1 MNNLYLSK
9 TTLAPGIV
17 LYETNPE
24 KVKDLVSEINTS
36 IDKDWS
42 SSKVVNTEDQT
53 NNVDYSSRSCLE
65 YPLSEYDVNKKDI
78 YLKIHNWINP
88 VFLDYKNS
96 YSVESL
102 TSGPYIL
109 LKYSSLDKFDAHMD
123 DCAKFPRTVSVSA
136 YLNDDYLG
144 GEIEF
149 PYFNISYK
157 PKVGDILLFSSSFPY
172 LHKVNQITSGTR
184 YAVVNWYRFE
194 GYPISMEKIIGSNS

>member
-1 MNNLYLSK
+1 
-9 TTLAPGIV
+9 
-17 LYETNPE
+17 
-24 KVKDLVSEINTS
+24 
-36 IDKDWS
+36 
-42 SSKVVNTEDQT
+42 
-53 NNVDYSSRSCLE
+53 
-65 YPLSEYDVNKKDI
+65 
-78 YLKIHNWINP
+78 
-88 VFLDYKNS
+88 
-96 YSVESL
+96 
-102 TSGPYIL
+102 
-109 LKYSSLDKFDAHMD
+109 MD

-194 GYPISMEKIIGSNS
+194 GYPVSMEKIIGSNS